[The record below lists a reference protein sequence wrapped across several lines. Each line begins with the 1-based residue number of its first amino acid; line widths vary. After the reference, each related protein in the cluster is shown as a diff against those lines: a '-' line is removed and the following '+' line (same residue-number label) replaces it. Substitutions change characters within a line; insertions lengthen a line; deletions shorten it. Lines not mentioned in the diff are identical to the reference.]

1 MSLLNAMRT
10 KNSLTHNG
18 AVTNST
24 SLNFCLDMFFLAG
37 ASRTMSEEDIILLF
51 ERAFGQS
58 PLTAIRVLFWARD
71 ARGGAGEKRFFQI
84 ILSHIQKTYPDVFTK
99 IYPLVYEYGYF
110 KDLFKMRPTQELLN
124 YFAWALSHHSQRN
137 LLAKYFPRKGKWFNA
152 FRIHQEE
159 KPKTLRKFLVEMTKV
174 VETQMCN
181 NEWDAIEYSKVPSV
195 AMRTYAKSFGKHDHP
210 RFSQYITDVLKGD
223 KKINASVLFPNQLY
237 RAYLMD
243 ESEDQVQAQWNALPD
258 YLTKSENHRIL
269 PICDVSGSMEGLPME
284 VSVSL
289 GVYISEK
296 NRGIF
301 KDAFVTFSSKPK
313 IQILKGDLYQR
324 FRQLD
329 NAEWGMNTDLNAVFS
344 LILNSAVRENLPEN
358 EMPTSLL
365 IISDMEFDSCGHLS
379 NLDSLR
385 EMYSRAGYKLPSV
398 VFWNVNGRLNNI
410 PATINDKGVAL
421 VSGFSPSILMSVLDG
436 TVTDPVSMMLKV
448 INSPRYEQVEL

>member
-1 MSLLNAMRT
+1 
-10 KNSLTHNG
+10 
-18 AVTNST
+18 
-24 SLNFCLDMFFLAG
+24 
-37 ASRTMSEEDIILLF
+37 
-51 ERAFGQS
+51 
-58 PLTAIRVLFWARD
+58 
-71 ARGGAGEKRFFQI
+71 
-84 ILSHIQKTYPDVFTK
+84 
-99 IYPLVYEYGYF
+99 
-110 KDLFKMRPTQELLN
+110 
-124 YFAWALSHHSQRN
+124 
-137 LLAKYFPRKGKWFNA
+137 
-152 FRIHQEE
+152 
-159 KPKTLRKFLVEMTKV
+159 
-174 VETQMCN
+174 MCN

-237 RAYLMD
+237 KAYLMD

-421 VSGFSPSILMSVLDG
+421 VSGFSPSILTSVLDG